1 MLAVVKSIERFHI
14 YLYGI
19 QFTVITDCHA
29 LVYAINKSRLNPR
42 IARWTLR
49 LQSYSFSVSHQP
61 DTKMAHVD
69 ALSIIVASISPL
81 PLERE
86 LEFRQLK
93 DPIIKEIAL
102 DLESS
107 ENYKAKEKFEIIDR
121 LVFKKGP
128 DKSRFYIPDNGKQC
142 YKSLP

>member
-29 LVYAINKSRLNPR
+29 LVYAINKAHLNPR

-49 LQSYSFSVSHQP
+49 LQSYSFSVSHRP
-61 DTKMAHVD
+61 GTKMAHVD
-69 ALSIIVASISPL
+69 ALSRIVASISLL

-93 DPIIKEIAL
+93 DFL
-102 DLESS
+102 
-107 ENYKAKEKFEIIDR
+107 
-121 LVFKKGP
+121 
-128 DKSRFYIPDNGKQC
+128 
-142 YKSLP
+142 